1 MKSNTLTII
10 KKEFARF
17 FGDRQLFFTAVIMPG
32 LLIYIV
38 YSLMGNGINKMVTEG
53 ANEVVTMRVE
63 NMPPSMA
70 PLLQSIDS
78 NLVVVEQ
85 SFTDEEIAQLEDKE
99 LNAVLLRFPA
109 GFDGIVF
116 SGATPPCPPQGG
128 TDDTICRPPQGGT
141 DDTICPIPEGMCVSL
156 PNVEIYYNSTNNA
169 SSRVYM
175 IVNTM
180 LSNYGRPFTVNVPQ
194 TPEQHFDQA
203 SDESIGAMIWG
214 KILPMLIMMML
225 FSGVMA
231 IAPSSIAG
239 EKERGTIAT
248 LLVTPMRRNDLALG
262 KIVSLSGIA
271 LLSGI
276 SSFIG
281 IALSL
286 PKMIQPEGSS
296 DMGMNTPDA
305 SIFAFHYT
313 TNDYVALLLVII
325 ASVLIMA
332 SAVSLLSALAKDVKN
347 AGTMVTPFMLVVML
361 AGLMPMF
368 QEGATESML
377 LYIVPFY
384 NSIEVMT
391 AIFSHEMQ
399 WVPLAI
405 TLASNVVYTG
415 IAVWAMTRLFNSEKV
430 MFSR

>member
-1 MKSNTLTII
+1 MKSNTWTII

-17 FGDRQLFFTAVIMPG
+17 FGDRQLLFTTVILPG

-38 YSLMGNGINKMVTEG
+38 YSLMGSGIQSMISEG
-53 ANEVVTMRVE
+53 AEEVVTMRVE
-63 NMPPSMA
+63 NMPESLA
-70 PLLQSIDS
+70 PVLNSIDS

-85 SFTDEEIAQLEDKE
+85 PFTDEDIALLEDKE

-109 GFDGIVF
+109 GFDSLFAAPVNPT
-116 SGATPPCPPQGG
+116 A
-128 TDDTICRPPQGGT
+128 
-141 DDTICPIPEGMCVSL
+141 L

-175 IVNTM
+175 IVSSM
-180 LSNYGRPFTVNVPQ
+180 LGNYGRPFTVNVPQ
-194 TPEQHFDQA
+194 NEEQRFDQA
-203 SDESIGAMIWG
+203 TDDSIGAMIWS
-214 KILPMLIMMML
+214 KLLPMLIIMML

-248 LLVTPMRRNDLALG
+248 LLVTPMRRNELALG

-286 PKMIQPEGSS
+286 PKMISMDSGT
-296 DMGMNTPDA
+296 GAPDLG
-305 SIFAFHYT
+305 FHYT
-313 TNDYVALLLVII
+313 TNDYLVLLLVIF

-361 AGLMPMF
+361 CGLLPMF
-368 QEGATESML
+368 QDGASTNL
-377 LYIVPFY
+377 VVYLIPFY

-391 AIFSHEMQ
+391 AVFAHEMT
-399 WVPLAI
+399 WTPVII
-405 TLASNVVYTG
+405 TIVSDVVYTA
-415 IAVWAMTRLFNSEKV
+415 IAVWGLTRMFNSEKV
-430 MFSR
+430 MFSK

>member
-17 FGDRQLFFTAVIMPG
+17 FGDRQLLFTTVIMPG
-32 LLIYIV
+32 LLIYLV
-38 YSLMGNGINKMVTEG
+38 YSLMGVGIHSMINEG
-53 ANEVVTMRVE
+53 ADEVVTMQVE
-63 NMPPSMA
+63 HMPQSLA
-70 PLLQSIDS
+70 PVLTSLDS
-78 NLVVVEQ
+78 SLVVTEQ
-85 SFTDEEIAQLEDKE
+85 SFTDDDIAQLEDKS
-99 LNAVLLRFPA
+99 LNTILLRFPE
-109 GFDGIVF
+109 GFDHL
-116 SGATPPCPPQGG
+116 
-128 TDDTICRPPQGGT
+128 DY
-141 DDTICPIPEGMCVSL
+141 PEPGQPV

-169 SSRVYM
+169 SSRVYYT
-175 IVNTM
+175 VNAM
-180 LSNYGRPFTVNVPQ
+180 LSNYNRPFTINVPQ
-194 TPEQHFDQA
+194 SEEQRFDQA
-203 SDESIGAMIWG
+203 SNESIGAMIWG
-214 KILPMLIMMML
+214 KILPMLIIMML

-248 LLVTPMRRNDLALG
+248 LLVTPLRRNELALG

-286 PKMIQPEGSS
+286 PKMIAMQ
-296 DMGMNTPDA
+296 DA
-305 SIFAFHYT
+305 DATASGGVDTAALLGFHYT
-313 TNDYVALLLVII
+313 TADYVALLLVIL
-325 ASVLIMA
+325 AAVLIMA

-368 QEGATESML
+368 QSSTSTKL
-377 LYIVPFY
+377 LVYLIPFY

-391 AIFSHEMQ
+391 AIFSHE
-399 WVPLAI
+399 LAWMPVVV
-405 TLASNVVYTG
+405 TLASDVVYTG
-415 IAVWAMTRLFNSEKV
+415 IAVWGLTRMFNSEKI

>member
-1 MKSNTLTII
+1 MKSNTWTII

-17 FGDRQLFFTAVIMPG
+17 FGDRQLLFTTVIMPG
-32 LLIYIV
+32 LLIYII
-38 YSLMGNGINKMVTEG
+38 YSLMGSGIQSMVTEG

-63 NMPPSMA
+63 NMPASMA
-70 PLLQSIDS
+70 PVFSAMDS
-78 NLVVVEQ
+78 SLVVVEQ
-85 SFTDEEIAQLEDKE
+85 PVTEADIAMLEDKE
-99 LNAVLLRFPA
+99 LNAVLVRFPDRFEEAVA
-109 GFDGIVF
+109 GMQVAD
-116 SGATPPCPPQGG
+116 SG
-128 TDDTICRPPQGGT
+128 
-141 DDTICPIPEGMCVSL
+141 VL

-169 SSRVYM
+169 ASRVYM
-175 IVNTM
+175 AVSATLGNI
-180 LSNYGRPFTVNVPQ
+180 GRTFTVNVPQ
-194 TPEQHFDQA
+194 SEGRRFDQA

-248 LLVTPMRRNDLALG
+248 LLVTPMKRSELALG
-262 KIVSLSGIA
+262 KIVSLSAIA

-276 SSFIG
+276 SSFVG

-286 PKMIQPEGSS
+286 PKMVGMGEGV
-296 DMGMNTPDA
+296 DLG
-305 SIFAFHYT
+305 FHYT
-313 TNDYVALLLVII
+313 TSDYVALLLVIL

-361 AGLMPMF
+361 AGLLPMF
-368 QEGATESML
+368 QNGTSENLAVYL
-377 LYIVPFY
+377 IPFY

-391 AIFSHEMQ
+391 AVFSHELS
-399 WVPLAI
+399 WSAVI
-405 TLASNVVYTG
+405 VTLASDVVYTG
-415 IAVWAMTRLFNSEKV
+415 MAVWGLTRMFNSEKV
-430 MFSR
+430 MFSK

>member
-1 MKSNTLTII
+1 MKSNTWTII

-17 FGDRQLFFTAVIMPG
+17 FGDRQLLFTTVILPG

-38 YSLMGNGINKMVTEG
+38 YSLMGSGIQSMISEG
-53 ANEVVTMRVE
+53 ADEVVTMRVE
-63 NMPPSMA
+63 NMPESLA
-70 PLLQSIDS
+70 PVLNSIDS

-85 SFTDEEIAQLEDKE
+85 PFTDEDIARLEDKE

-109 GFDGIVF
+109 GFDSLF
-116 SGATPPCPPQGG
+116 AAPADPTA
-128 TDDTICRPPQGGT
+128 
-141 DDTICPIPEGMCVSL
+141 L

-175 IVNTM
+175 IVSSM
-180 LSNYGRPFTVNVPQ
+180 LGNYGRPFTVNVPQ
-194 TPEQHFDQA
+194 NEEQRFDQA
-203 SDESIGAMIWG
+203 TDDSIGAMIWS
-214 KILPMLIMMML
+214 KLLPMLIIMML

-248 LLVTPMRRNDLALG
+248 LLVTPMRRNELALG

-286 PKMIQPEGSS
+286 PKMISMDSGT
-296 DMGMNTPDA
+296 GAPDLG
-305 SIFAFHYT
+305 FHYT
-313 TNDYVALLLVII
+313 TNDYLVLLLVIF

-361 AGLMPMF
+361 CGLLPMF
-368 QEGATESML
+368 QDGASTNL
-377 LYIVPFY
+377 VVYLIPFY

-391 AIFSHEMQ
+391 AVFAHEMT
-399 WVPLAI
+399 WTPVII
-405 TLASNVVYTG
+405 TIVSDVVYTA
-415 IAVWAMTRLFNSEKV
+415 IAVWGLTRMFNSEKV
-430 MFSR
+430 MFSK